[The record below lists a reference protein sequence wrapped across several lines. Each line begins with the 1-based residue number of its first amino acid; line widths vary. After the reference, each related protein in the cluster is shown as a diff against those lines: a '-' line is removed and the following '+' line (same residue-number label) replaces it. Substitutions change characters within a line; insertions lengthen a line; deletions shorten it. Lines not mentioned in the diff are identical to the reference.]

1 MIKYDYKTIQSL
13 QYVKYRNIYNKFIIE
28 GKRIT
33 ESALNQNIKIGP
45 VFCTDNFFKGKQD
58 MVQKK
63 P

>member
-13 QYVKYRNIYNKFIIE
+13 KYVKYRNVYKKFIIE

-45 VFCTDNFFKGKQD
+45 VSVRITF
-58 MVQKK
+58 
-63 P
+63 